1 MATIAFDSLS
11 ASKRLREAGMNERM
25 ADTVVEIVQQTASM
39 PDISHLATKD
49 DLGKFAT
56 RDDLKPFATKDDLKQ
71 FATKDDLKPFA
82 TKDDLKPFATKDD
95 LKQFATKDD
104 LKPFA
109 TKDDLKP
116 FASKEDLK
124 QLELATRADIVETK
138 LTLRNEMAQLEVRLS
153 EKIRMQ
159 GWSLL
164 GGMAVLLAFYTAMAK
179 LIA

>member
-1 MATIAFDSLS
+1 MATTAFDSLS

-25 ADTVVEIVQQTASM
+25 ADTVVEIFQQTASM

-56 RDDLKPFATKDDLKQ
+56 
-71 FATKDDLKPFA
+71 KDDLKPFA
-82 TKDDLKPFATKDD
+82 TKDDLKPFATKE
-95 LKQFATKDD
+95 D

-109 TKDDLKP
+109 T
-116 FASKEDLK
+116 KEDLK
-124 QLELATRADIVETK
+124 QLELATRAEILETK

>member
-1 MATIAFDSLS
+1 MTAIGFDTLG
-11 ASKRLREAGMNERM
+11 ASKRLREAGMDERM
-25 ADTVVEIVQQTASM
+25 ADTVVEIFQQAAGM
-39 PDISHLATKD
+39 PDISH
-49 DLGKFAT
+49 
-56 RDDLKPFATKDDLKQ
+56 PS
-71 FATKDDLKPFA
+71 

-104 LKPFA
+104 LKLFA
-109 TKDDLKP
+109 TKDDLK
-116 FASKEDLK
+116 
-124 QLELATRADIVETK
+124 QLEAAAKADFLETK
-138 LTLRNEMAQLEVRLS
+138 LVLRTEIAQSELRLS

>member
-56 RDDLKPFATKDDLKQ
+56 KEDLKQ
-71 FATKDDLKPFA
+71 FATKD
-82 TKDDLKPFATKDD
+82 
-95 LKQFATKDD
+95 
-104 LKPFA
+104 
-109 TKDDLKP
+109 
-116 FASKEDLK
+116 DLK
-124 QLELATRADIVETK
+124 QLELATRADILETK

-179 LIA
+179 LIG

>member
-1 MATIAFDSLS
+1 
-11 ASKRLREAGMNERM
+11 MNERM

-56 RDDLKPFATKDDLKQ
+56 KEDLKQ
-71 FATKDDLKPFA
+71 FATKD
-82 TKDDLKPFATKDD
+82 
-95 LKQFATKDD
+95 
-104 LKPFA
+104 
-109 TKDDLKP
+109 
-116 FASKEDLK
+116 DLK
-124 QLELATRADIVETK
+124 QLELATRADILETK

>member
-11 ASKRLREAGMNERM
+11 ASKRLREAGMDERM
-25 ADTVVEIVQQTASM
+25 ANTVVELFQQTAGM
-39 PDISHLATKD
+39 PDISHL
-49 DLGKFAT
+49 
-56 RDDLKPFATKDDLKQ
+56 
-71 FATKDDLKPFA
+71 A

-104 LKPFA
+104 LKLFA
-109 TKDDLKP
+109 TKDDLK
-116 FASKEDLK
+116 
-124 QLELATRADIVETK
+124 QLEAAAKADLQETK
-138 LTLRNEMAQLEVRLS
+138 LTLRTEIAQSELRLS